1 MQKVFLDTNIVLD
14 VLGEREGF
22 YEAAAKIL
30 TLADRKKIKVYTS
43 ASSISN
49 TYYLLSKYENYLL
62 SKYENAK
69 AAREKLR
76 KFKLICNISITD
88 DEVVEK
94 AIHSDFKDFEDA
106 MQYFSALATK
116 CDIIITRNEKDFKNA
131 LVPVMNSESYLQ
143 MVGK

>member
-49 TYYLLSKYENYLL
+49 TYYLLC
-62 SKYENAK
+62 KYENAK

>member
-49 TYYLLSKYENYLL
+49 TYYLL